1 MYMKKYDDFGCPAR
15 NNNQSEIRNDNKH
28 DNRHRDG
35 CGCVCVE
42 TKCVTLRKVEPFEW
56 CEKRINN
63 IDKCLYCDWKPMRAY
78 ELSQIREWWYFNK

>member
-1 MYMKKYDDFGCPAR
+1 MTILDAQHETII
-15 NNNQSEIRNDNKH
+15 NQKFEMIINMIIDIEM
-28 DNRHRDG
+28 DVG
-35 CGCVCVE
+35 VGVE

-78 ELSQIREWWYFNK
+78 ELSQIRE

>member
-1 MYMKKYDDFGCPAR
+1 MKKYDDFGCPAR

-35 CGCVCVE
+35 CGCVCVCVE

-78 ELSQIREWWYFNK
+78 ELSQIRE

>member
-42 TKCVTLRKVEPFEW
+42 TKCVTLRKVEPFE
-56 CEKRINN
+56 
-63 IDKCLYCDWKPMRAY
+63 
-78 ELSQIREWWYFNK
+78 